1 MLKQAAL
8 HFVGKPVI
16 GTEMSTEHA
25 GDLAIG
31 GALARA
37 LDGVDDEAQQAAP
50 RGNALA
56 AGTMR
61 QFAGHAEIPIKRNA
75 NHGCIL
81 SMLLRYSHSYNAP
94 VLNVRLVTLENNG
107 YVLIR

>member
-16 GTEMSTEHA
+16 GTEMSAERA

-37 LDGVDDEAQQAAP
+37 LDSIDDQAQQAAP

-61 QFAGHAEIPIKRNA
+61 LFAGHAEIPMEWNTI
-75 NHGCIL
+75 HG
-81 SMLLRYSHSYNAP
+81 
-94 VLNVRLVTLENNG
+94 
-107 YVLIR
+107 

>member
-16 GTEMSTEHA
+16 GTEMSAKHA

-37 LDGVDDEAQQAAP
+37 LDSIDDEAQQAAP

-61 QFAGHAEIPIKRNA
+61 QFAGHAEIPMERKTI
-75 NHGCIL
+75 HG
-81 SMLLRYSHSYNAP
+81 
-94 VLNVRLVTLENNG
+94 
-107 YVLIR
+107 

>member
-16 GTEMSTEHA
+16 GTEMSAERA

-37 LDGVDDEAQQAAP
+37 LDSIDDQAQQAAP
-50 RGNALA
+50 RGA

-61 QFAGHAEIPIKRNA
+61 QFAGHAEIPMEWNTI
-75 NHGCIL
+75 HG
-81 SMLLRYSHSYNAP
+81 
-94 VLNVRLVTLENNG
+94 
-107 YVLIR
+107 

>member
-16 GTEMSTEHA
+16 GTEMSAERA

-37 LDGVDDEAQQAAP
+37 LDSIDGEAQQAAP
-50 RGNALA
+50 RGA

-61 QFAGHAEIPIKRNA
+61 LFPGHAEIPMEWNTI
-75 NHGCIL
+75 HG
-81 SMLLRYSHSYNAP
+81 
-94 VLNVRLVTLENNG
+94 
-107 YVLIR
+107 